1 MVKDVAR
8 YIIVY
13 DISDDRARLRLAE
26 LLQRKGLSRIQ
37 RSAFVGELTR
47 AELKDLLRRAQEII
61 DLTTD
66 VLHIIPVC
74 RYDWSKR
81 IVVGK
86 PLNEKRRRIEGV
98 LFV

>member
-1 MVKDVAR
+1 MTK
-8 YIIVY
+8 YIVVY
-13 DISDDRARLRLAE
+13 DVSDDRARLKLAE

-37 RSAFVGELTR
+37 KSAFVGELSK

-61 DLTTD
+61 DLATD
-66 VLHIIPVC
+66 ILHVIPVC

-81 IVVGK
+81 IVMGK
-86 PLNEKRRRIEGV
+86 PLNEQRKRLEGV